1 MESIHILDCRKIDNE
16 DANLNRI
23 YESYDKSVPKLKL
36 MYSDEFYALLEVT
49 MHRIAEGTGDVQI
62 LSNVRNYLIQNWQIE
77 ESGAVN
83 Q

>member
-1 MESIHILDCRKIDNE
+1 
-16 DANLNRI
+16 
-23 YESYDKSVPKLKL
+23 

-77 ESGAVN
+77 ESGAAN